1 MRLKRQ
7 VNHFA
12 PHHARILGYK
22 PTAMAHSAGI
32 NPALQNMFID
42 LTQPGEPSLA
52 SVRQLIAYGNDRA
65 HCQLRVSDA
74 GLAWLSTDA
83 IGGQSLAGVRFRL
96 ETWAAGSGCVGAAAA
111 SDEAWVAKIH
121 AVLLGNWPHPRSDYL
136 DIY

>member
-1 MRLKRQ
+1 
-7 VNHFA
+7 
-12 PHHARILGYK
+12 
-22 PTAMAHSAGI
+22 MAHFAGI

-42 LTQPGEPSLA
+42 LTQPGEPRLA
-52 SVRQLIAYGNDRA
+52 SVRQLIAQGNDRA

-96 ETWAAGSGCVGAAAA
+96 ETWAAGSGCVGPAAA